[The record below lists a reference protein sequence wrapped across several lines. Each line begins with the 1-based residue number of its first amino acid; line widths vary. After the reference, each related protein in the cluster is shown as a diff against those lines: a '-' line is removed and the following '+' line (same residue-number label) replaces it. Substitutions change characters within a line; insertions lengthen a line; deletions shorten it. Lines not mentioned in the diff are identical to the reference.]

1 MATVKI
7 SGLPAASAV
16 VGANEFEINEAG
28 TSKKVTG
35 SQIATFVAGG
45 PANNVAI
52 TGGSI
57 TGITDLAVAD
67 GGTGASTLAAN
78 NVLLG
83 NGTSA
88 LQVVAPGA
96 SGNVLTSDGTTW
108 TSTNPQG
115 VPTGTMLDFGGS
127 SAPTGYLLCDG
138 SNVSRSTQA
147 ALFAVL
153 GTEFG
158 AGDGSTTFGLPD
170 FRRKVAVGSGG
181 TSTAT
186 LGNARGNTGGAETHT
201 LVSGEMPSHTH
212 TQNAHTHTVPITTN
226 GGSNDASLASPD
238 GTGNTTTSSTTATNQ
253 NTGGGGAHNNIQ
265 PSLVVTKI
273 IKT

>member
-1 MATVKI
+1 
-7 SGLPAASAV
+7 
-16 VGANEFEINEAG
+16 
-28 TSKKVTG
+28 
-35 SQIATFVAGG
+35 
-45 PANNVAI
+45 
-52 TGGSI
+52 
-57 TGITDLAVAD
+57 
-67 GGTGASTLAAN
+67 
-78 NVLLG
+78 
-83 NGTSA
+83 
-88 LQVVAPGA
+88 
-96 SGNVLTSDGTTW
+96 
-108 TSTNPQG
+108 
-115 VPTGTMLDFGGS
+115 
-127 SAPTGYLLCDG
+127 
-138 SNVSRSTQA
+138 
-147 ALFAVL
+147 VL

-226 GGSNDASLASPD
+226 GGSGNGFAGPD

>member
-226 GGSNDASLASPD
+226 GGSGNGFAGPD

>member
-1 MATVKI
+1 MAA
-7 SGLPAASAV
+7 LDFPASPTL
-16 VGANEFEINEAG
+16 GQIYTANGKSWQWDG
-28 TSKKVTG
+28 TSWQGILDVTSGVTG
-35 SQIATFVAGG
+35 TLPVA
-45 PANNVAI
+45 N
-52 TGGSI
+52 
-57 TGITDLAVAD
+57 
-67 GGTGASTLAAN
+67 GGTGATTLTAN

-88 LQVVAPGA
+88 PLTVAPGTD
-96 SGNVLTSDGTTW
+96 GNVLTSNGTTW

-153 GTEFG
+153 GTAFG

-201 LVSGEMPSHTH
+201 LSSNEMPSHTH
-212 TQNAHTHTVPITTN
+212 IQDAHGHTQRYFDDGSGGTTN
-226 GGSNDASLASPD
+226 PGSSSTS
-238 GTGNTTTSSTTATNQ
+238 TGITTTSPALTTTNSTATNQ
-253 NTGGGGAHNNIQ
+253 NTGGNVAHNNIQ